1 MGMYIYIHGCP
12 KGKHTHRSCLMNN
25 ADYKNLVKSL
35 TKSGWKVALIDLPNL
50 KDTSDYWSD
59 GGLKYRDSYISKIK
73 QVVEV
78 LELSDQRKYNWYIG
92 GISYGGLHALM
103 GASKLQIFKKYV
115 AILPVV
121 KLNALSEFSKY
132 CNVDY
137 FDPFNELLNLKY
149 SKGYISYNISDT
161 RVNGLLSE
169 ILYDSLINTGAD
181 LKRKIFNK
189 GGHKINSDLRF
200 VLKFLNEE

>member
-1 MGMYIYIHGCP
+1 M
-12 KGKHTHRSCLMNN
+12 
-25 ADYKNLVKSL
+25 
-35 TKSGWKVALIDLPNL
+35 IDLPNL

-59 GGLKYRDSYISKIK
+59 GGLKYRDSYISKLK

-78 LELSDQRKYNWYIG
+78 LEFSDQRKYNWYIG
-92 GISYGGLHALM
+92 GISYVGLHALM

-189 GGHKINSDLRF
+189 GGHKINSELGF
-200 VLKFLNEE
+200 VFKFLNEE